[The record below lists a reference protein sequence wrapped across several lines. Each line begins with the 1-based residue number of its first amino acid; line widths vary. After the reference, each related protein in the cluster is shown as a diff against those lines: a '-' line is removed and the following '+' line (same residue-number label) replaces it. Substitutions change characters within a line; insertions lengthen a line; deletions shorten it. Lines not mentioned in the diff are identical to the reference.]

1 MNDLPFAIEALLYF
15 LAVIGIVA
23 IILVGWLF
31 LADPPDIDLD
41 D

>member
-1 MNDLPFAIEALLYF
+1 MIEAFLYLF
-15 LAVIGIVA
+15 ALIGIIALIV
-23 IILVGWLF
+23 VGWLF